1 LAFVLVCALIWLA
14 LSIIVAADL
23 HPALPESDT
32 YKWIIAGLS
41 FLSAGFLLI
50 LFFLLRCRI
59 KIAYFLSIAFLLF
72 IVLLT
77 IMDDFGLSDFII
89 VMITL
94 TPIVLLIKNHQ
105 WFLKKPDTRNEE

>member
-1 LAFVLVCALIWLA
+1 MCALIWLA
-14 LSIIVAADL
+14 FSIIVAAGF
-23 HPALPESDT
+23 HPALPDSEI
-32 YKWIIAGLS
+32 YRWIMAGLS

-50 LFFLLRCRI
+50 LFFLLRCRN
-59 KIAYFLSIAFLLF
+59 KIAYFLSVGFLLF

-105 WFLKKPDTRNEE
+105 WFLKKPDTSNEE